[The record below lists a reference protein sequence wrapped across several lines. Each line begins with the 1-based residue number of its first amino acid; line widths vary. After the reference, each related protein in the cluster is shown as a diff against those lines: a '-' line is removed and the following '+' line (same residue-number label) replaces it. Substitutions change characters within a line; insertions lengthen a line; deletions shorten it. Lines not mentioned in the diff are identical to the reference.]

1 MRTVNKVTIYNEN
14 TVALI
19 YMHLYMLLI
28 KEHEMVFSEPRGC
41 TNNSYV
47 LESGTPFPLFC
58 FLHITWKLEPSQY
71 SIHSLLPFGF

>member
-1 MRTVNKVTIYNEN
+1 
-14 TVALI
+14 
-19 YMHLYMLLI
+19 MLLI

-71 SIHSLLPFGF
+71 FIHSLLPFGF